1 MSLRVWLPLNGTL
14 DNQGLD
20 NVIVTNNGA
29 TIDNNGKIGKC
40 YSFDGSNDKIQIS
53 NAPTPVDISIAMWFK
68 RNATTNT
75 RQFLYTQWEG
85 ITLELDSAN
94 KITCSVYS
102 NGSQGG
108 YCKTD
113 DAITVNSGWV
123 HICFV
128 FKNGVGT
135 KLYINGLQISSASLS
150 TSIAWGTTTGNIGYF
165 STYLNA
171 CINDFRIYD
180 HALSAQEVKKIAQ
193 GLVLHFPLNRNGWG
207 QNNLIVTAN
216 NTIKGY
222 QVSNFTKTTNV
233 SVPEWGCNDAERAVG
248 SGGSNAIV
256 ALLSQGTS
264 TANTSY
270 SYSVYV
276 KNNHATNFISFA
288 ANTGGWA
295 TRKSDGEIWLP
306 PGESDQMIVENSV
319 GNGTSFIQ
327 FNFRTKNTGDAFD
340 FICWHY
346 KIEIGEK
353 TTRWCP
359 PLDSSLYTQL
369 GVNNNIEYDISGF
382 KNNGEK
388 TNGLTYTSNTPK
400 YEVATHIGAT
410 SQKIHV
416 NNFITSGFGNSYSFS
431 WWGKRSSN
439 SPMFWG
445 FSNGIRLN
453 GMYLGNLWNT
463 GDSSNNPI
471 YKIGT
476 TTQVTVPSTNVWHH
490 YVMTGN
496 GTKCY
501 VYLDG
506 ELWGEAKTYKAIS
519 GTSLYINGWDG
530 NANYSHDNMDIS
542 DFRIYCTALSATDV
556 KELYEYNKLG

>member
-1 MSLRVWLPLNGTL
+1 MRLRVWLPLNGTL
-14 DNQGLD
+14 DNQGLN
-20 NVIVTNNGA
+20 NVVVTNNGA
-29 TIDNNGKIGKC
+29 TINNDGKIGKC

-53 NAPTPVDISIAMWFK
+53 NAPTPADISIAMWFK

-128 FKNGVGT
+128 FENGVGA

-150 TSIAWGTTTGNIGYF
+150 TPIAWGTTIGNIGYF

-180 HALSAQEVKKIAQ
+180 HALSAQEVKQIAQ

-207 QNNLIVTAN
+207 QDNLIVTTN

-264 TANTSY
+264 TANTPY
-270 SYSVYV
+270 SYSGYV
-276 KNNHATNFISFA
+276 KNNHATNFISFV

-306 PGESDQMIVENSV
+306 PGESD
-319 GNGTSFIQ
+319 
-327 FNFRTKNTGDAFD
+327 
-340 FICWHY
+340 
-346 KIEIGEK
+346 
-353 TTRWCP
+353 
-359 PLDSSLYTQL
+359 
-369 GVNNNIEYDISGF
+369 
-382 KNNGEK
+382 
-388 TNGLTYTSNTPK
+388 
-400 YEVATHIGAT
+400 
-410 SQKIHV
+410 
-416 NNFITSGFGNSYSFS
+416 
-431 WWGKRSSN
+431 
-439 SPMFWG
+439 
-445 FSNGIRLN
+445 
-453 GMYLGNLWNT
+453 
-463 GDSSNNPI
+463 
-471 YKIGT
+471 
-476 TTQVTVPSTNVWHH
+476 
-490 YVMTGN
+490 
-496 GTKCY
+496 
-501 VYLDG
+501 
-506 ELWGEAKTYKAIS
+506 
-519 GTSLYINGWDG
+519 
-530 NANYSHDNMDIS
+530 
-542 DFRIYCTALSATDV
+542 
-556 KELYEYNKLG
+556 